1 VSFRYS
7 LMVFIIVVLSV
18 FPSFCQALEHD
29 TYAADTIAVVYCN
42 DTLLVL
48 KPFVQQVFRDVLF
61 ALTKTLKGIPDN
73 IIKIEIL
80 IVPNTVTIQVNEV
93 NLQIN
98 SFVEELYREVSTG
111 ILKAMTN
118 PPKAENRIR
127 IILFAS

>member
-1 VSFRYS
+1 MLFRYS
-7 LMVFIIVVLSV
+7 VLMLILIALLISPTFSH
-18 FPSFCQALEHD
+18 ALEHE
-29 TYAADTIAVVYCN
+29 TTSADTIAVVYYN

-73 IIKIEIL
+73 ITKMEIL

-118 PPKAENRIR
+118 PPKAEDRIR